1 MTPCVDGRFGRAL
14 QLTRARGGRL
24 TARRCSQGL
33 VGNET
38 IAVVIGPVVL
48 PARPERPPTAKFTT
62 HAPVDVCTG
71 SYVSAG
77 LRLAGVPPF
86 VLVVDRCAVRR
97 STQRGT
103 APPLTATLPL
113 DPGREPSP
121 LTRRH
126 NAGAALRVTLPA
138 RERGNSTERDYTI
151 DLGGVEAEGQFS
163 WTVVSVTDARNLST
177 VYERGFAVRARAR
190 PRCVAS

>member
-121 LTRRH
+121 APTGATTPAQRCASPCLPESAEIRPSATTRSTS
-126 NAGAALRVTLPA
+126 AAWKPK
-138 RERGNSTERDYTI
+138 
-151 DLGGVEAEGQFS
+151 
-163 WTVVSVTDARNLST
+163 
-177 VYERGFAVRARAR
+177 
-190 PRCVAS
+190 ASSPGPSSL